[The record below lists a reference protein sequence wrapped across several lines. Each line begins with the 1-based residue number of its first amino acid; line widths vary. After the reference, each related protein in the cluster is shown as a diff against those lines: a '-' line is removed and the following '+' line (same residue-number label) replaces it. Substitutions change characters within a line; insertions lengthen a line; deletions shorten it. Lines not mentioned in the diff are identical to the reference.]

1 MSHSNSTKAIFYAFA
16 ANLGVAIAKTLA
28 AIWTGSGSLLA
39 EAIHSFADC
48 GNQILLWVGMKRAEK
63 KPTYRHP
70 MGYGRESYVWS
81 MVVAFTLFSIGGL
94 FSVHEGWVR
103 LHEEH
108 ALENTNVALII
119 LGVAVLMEII
129 SLRGA
134 LNALRQERG
143 TLSLWQWFRSTAS
156 SELMVIV
163 GEDIAALVGLFI
175 ALIMLGLAVLTGNT
189 AYDALGSILI
199 GGLLILV
206 AVLVGREVHSL
217 LIGEIAESVQEGTRQ
232 WLAAQPNVVRVLNVW
247 AINHGNGVMVALKVE
262 FKGELTVAE
271 VVPEINALEKQL
283 KTLYPRVKWV
293 FFELDNQD

>member
-28 AIWTGSGSLLA
+28 ALWTGSGSLLA

-63 KPTYRHP
+63 QPTYRHP

-134 LNALRQERG
+134 LSALRQERG

-232 WLAAQPNVVRVLNVW
+232 WLATQPNVVRVLNVW

-283 KTLYPRVKWV
+283 KALYPRVKWV